1 MNLGLEGTS
10 CIVTGG
16 SRGIGAEVARAL
28 ATEGANV
35 ALVARDGAALDL
47 LAEEI
52 RSQHGVE
59 AFTVSADLSTPEGSE
74 TGMAAAI
81 EGLEGVDVLV
91 NGAGASPFGSFD
103 RISDEDWTA
112 SFDLKVMGYV
122 RCIRGVLPT
131 MRRQGSGRIVNIVGM
146 AGRYATPGYVLGS
159 LNAALLHLTK
169 SLADLLAPDGITV
182 VAVNP
187 GLTET
192 TRMQGAM
199 DVWAEEEGTDPVVY
213 RKAYAESQIPLGR
226 FVSPREV
233 ARLVA
238 VMASETAGYVTG
250 SAIQIDGGASRG
262 AF

>member
-16 SRGIGAEVARAL
+16 SRGIGAEVGRAL
-28 ATEGANV
+28 AAEGANV
-35 ALVARDGAALDL
+35 ALVARDGTALGRVAD
-47 LAEEI
+47 EI
-52 RSQHGVE
+52 RSEHGVE
-59 AFTVSADLSTPEGSE
+59 AFAVSADLGTPEGAE
-74 TGMAAAI
+74 TGLASAI
-81 EGLEGVDVLV
+81 EGLGGVDVLV

-103 RISDEDWTA
+103 RISDQDWAA

-131 MRRQGSGRIVNIVGM
+131 MREQGSGRIVNVVGM
-146 AGRYATPGYVLGS
+146 AGRYATPRYVLGA

-192 TRMQGAM
+192 TRMQEAM
-199 DVWAEEEGTDPVVY
+199 DVWAEEEGTDPAAY
-213 RKAYAESQIPLGR
+213 RKAYAEDQIPLGR
-226 FVSPREV
+226 FASPKEV
-233 ARLVA
+233 ARVVA
-238 VMASETAGYVTG
+238 LMASETAGYVTG
-250 SAIQIDGGASRG
+250 SAIQVDGGAPRG